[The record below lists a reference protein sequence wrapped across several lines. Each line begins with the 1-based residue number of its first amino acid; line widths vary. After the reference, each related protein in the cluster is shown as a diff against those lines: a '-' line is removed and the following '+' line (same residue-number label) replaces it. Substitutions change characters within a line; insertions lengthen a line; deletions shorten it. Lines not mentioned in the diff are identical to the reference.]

1 MNPLKEQYNALQKIH
16 SIVFNMAQEGRI
28 TSAEMEDYNAAAAK
42 AADALEDWKFLVR
55 QAREEKK
62 AAANARDKMVE
73 RERKYKTIL
82 QMMGITEFGR
92 NRLLSFPLRFLLN
105 VNRALVKNKTT
116 LAAENHFRAI
126 DQAGRWLLKMI
137 DRDRRNIETIKL
149 QKKLYESEHEEVRQ
163 MAADIMKHIAHESS
177 HIVDGLRKGEP
188 FEELKP
194 KIEQH
199 WYEQLSAYYFK

>member
-1 MNPLKEQYNALQKIH
+1 MNPLKDQYNALQKIH

-28 TSAEMEDYNAAAAK
+28 NAAELEDYNAAAAK
-42 AADALEDWKFLVR
+42 ASEAMEDWKFLLR

-62 AAANARDKMVE
+62 AAAKARDKMVE

-82 QMMGITEFGR
+82 QMMGITDFGR

-105 VNRALVKNKTT
+105 VNRALVKNETT

-126 DQAGRWLLKMI
+126 DQAGRWLMRMI

-149 QKKLYESEHEEVRQ
+149 QKKLYESNHEEVRK
-163 MAADIMKHIAHESS
+163 MAADIMKQIAQESN
-177 HIVDGLRKGEP
+177 HIVDGLRKGES
-188 FEELKP
+188 FDELRT